1 MLATLTSRPQLQFL
15 WVDPAARGRGRGREM
30 LMALAKRFPGLGTS
44 VTIPERFTPLFH
56 AAGYTP
62 MALKQYEMSATLSAP
77 PPAGR

>member
-1 MLATLTSRPQLQFL
+1 
-15 WVDPAARGRGRGREM
+15 
-30 LMALAKRFPGLGTS
+30 S

-77 PPAGR
+77 PPAGH